1 MKDNINRRDYLG
13 LVGASL
19 AAFALPGCSDPAKQR
34 ETARAISEKIAKE
47 KPNFLWLSCED
58 ISPDLGCYGSPNV
71 NTPVLDSLAGQ
82 GVRFTNA
89 FTVYPV
95 CSPVRCGIITA
106 MYPNSIG
113 GGHMRTSRRDYQC
126 TPPPYVHCF
135 TEYLRAAGYYCTN
148 RDKTDY
154 QFDSPVTAWD
164 LEYGWDGKYLPP
176 EEKKDWRG
184 RAPGQPFFT
193 VLNYGDTHESMIRN
207 DENRVPVKDIN
218 RITIPPYHPDTA
230 VVRRDWAIYYEN
242 IEKLDAWVGEQ
253 LARLKADG
261 LEDNTIVMF
270 WGDHGAGMP
279 RSKRWPYDSGTRI
292 PLIVRWPGVIEPG
305 SVSDRLVNCI
315 DFGPTLLSLAGVEIP
330 QYIQGKPF
338 MGDQDKGETNYVF
351 TARDRMDEKDDMV
364 RTARDKRYHLIWNFM
379 PEKPYAQIIDYMEL
393 MPTMQEWRRL
403 HKEGKLNEVQELFFR
418 ETKPEFE
425 FYDTEKDPWEVN
437 NLADKAEYKDK
448 IAEMKTAIGN
458 WMAEIDD
465 KGLVIV
471 PEAGLKESMWPGG
484 VQPVTADPII
494 VLRDGMVSIGCA
506 TEGAS
511 IAYTTETGEHP
522 HWLLYTGPFTA
533 AKGDV
538 VQARSVR
545 IGYKEGN
552 PATLND

>member
-13 LVGASL
+13 MVAASL
-19 AAFALPGCSDPAKQR
+19 AAMAMPGCDDPDRQKEAVK
-34 ETARAISEKIAKE
+34 AISDKIAKD

-58 ISPDLGCYGSPNV
+58 ISPDLSCYGSPNV

-82 GVRFTNA
+82 GVKFTNA

-95 CSPVRCGIITA
+95 CSPVRCGTITS

-113 GGHMRTSRRDYQC
+113 GGHMRTNRRDYQC

-164 LEYGWDGKYLPP
+164 VDYGWGGDYLPP
-176 EEKKDWRG
+176 EDIRDWRG
-184 RAPGQPFFT
+184 REPGQPFFT
-193 VLNYGDTHESMIRN
+193 VMNFGDTHESMIRN

-218 RITIPPYHPDTA
+218 KITIPPYHPDTP

-242 IEKLDAWVGEQ
+242 IEKLDVWVGEQ
-253 LARLKADG
+253 LARLEADG
-261 LEDNTIVMF
+261 LADNTIVMF

-279 RSKRWPYDSGTRI
+279 RSKRWPYDSGTKI

-338 MGDQDKGETNYVF
+338 MGDQDKGEAKYVF

-379 PEKPYAQIIDYMEL
+379 PEKPYAQIIDYMEK

-403 HKEGKLNEVQELFFR
+403 HKEGKLNEIQELFFR
-418 ETKPEFE
+418 EKKPEFE

-437 NLADKAEYKDK
+437 NLADQPEYQDK
-448 IAEMKTAIGN
+448 ISEMKTAIGN

-471 PEAGLKESMWPGG
+471 PEAALKESMWPGG
-484 VQPVTADPII
+484 VQPVTADPIVI
-494 VLRDGMVSIGCA
+494 AKDGTVSISCA

-522 HWLLYTGPFTA
+522 HWLLYTGPFKVE
-533 AKGDV
+533 KGTTV
-538 VQARSVR
+538 LARSIR

-552 PATLND
+552 PAKVTI